1 MADKV
6 LGMGGDALMRRA
18 VNADEDLTKI
28 ETKINEQEQNFA
40 GVARVR
46 EYVRFLEANV
56 AKSLMINETLW
67 ELMNEKLGVSS
78 EDFFAKLEEVDMRD
92 GVLDNKNQKTVIE
105 CKCGR
110 KNSGK
115 QPCCIYCG
123 ELFDKSVFSM

>member
-1 MADKV
+1 MAGGIF
-6 LGMGGDALMRRA
+6 GMGGEALMRRA
-18 VNADEDLTKI
+18 INADEDLTKI
-28 ETKINEQEQNFA
+28 ETQISEQDRNFVGA
-40 GVARVR
+40 ARVR

-78 EDFFAKLEEVDMRD
+78 EDFFTKLGEVDMRD
-92 GVLDNKNQKTVIE
+92 GALDNKNQKTVIE

-110 KNSGK
+110 KNSGR

-123 ELFDKSVFSM
+123 ELFDKSIFSM